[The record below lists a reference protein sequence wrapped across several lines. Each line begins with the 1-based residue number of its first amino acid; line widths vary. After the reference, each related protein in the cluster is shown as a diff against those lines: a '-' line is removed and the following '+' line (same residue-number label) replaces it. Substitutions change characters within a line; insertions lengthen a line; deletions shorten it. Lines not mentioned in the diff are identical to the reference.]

1 MEYKTE
7 SINRTYNELRLNN
20 EHLYMEYVIITVFI
34 ILFGIFLYW
43 AYLPDY
49 KRNPKEF
56 WRTIIGMP
64 IGMLLGGI
72 GFRDLN
78 EKIRKW
84 AVGEKEKSKTEK

>member
-1 MEYKTE
+1 MKY
-7 SINRTYNELRLNN
+7 L
-20 EHLYMEYVIITVFI
+20 IIVALL
-34 ILFGIFLYW
+34 ILFGAFLYW

-49 KRNPKEF
+49 KQNPKEF
-56 WRTIIGMP
+56 WRTLIGMP

-84 AVGEKEKSKTEK
+84 AVEETKQRKNTD

>member
-1 MEYKTE
+1 MKYA
-7 SINRTYNELRLNN
+7 
-20 EHLYMEYVIITVFI
+20 IITVLI

-72 GFRDLN
+72 GFGGLN

-84 AVGEKEKSKTEK
+84 ALGKTKESKTEK

>member
-1 MEYKTE
+1 M
-7 SINRTYNELRLNN
+7 
-20 EHLYMEYVIITVFI
+20 I

-64 IGMLLGGI
+64 IGMLFGGI
-72 GFRDLN
+72 GFGGLN
-78 EKIRKW
+78 EKIKKW
-84 AVGEKEKSKTEK
+84 AVGKKKESNTEK

>member
-1 MEYKTE
+1 MKY
-7 SINRTYNELRLNN
+7 
-20 EHLYMEYVIITVFI
+20 IIIFILI
-34 ILFGIFLYW
+34 ILFGVFLYW

-56 WRTIIGMP
+56 WRTLIGMP

-72 GFRDLN
+72 GYKDLN

-84 AVGEKEKSKTEK
+84 AVEDKKDTKPKD

>member
-1 MEYKTE
+1 MKY
-7 SINRTYNELRLNN
+7 L
-20 EHLYMEYVIITVFI
+20 IITALI

-56 WRTIIGMP
+56 WRTLIGMP

-72 GFRDLN
+72 GFREFN

-84 AVGEKEKSKTEK
+84 TVGKKKESKTEK

>member
-1 MEYKTE
+1 MEY
-7 SINRTYNELRLNN
+7 
-20 EHLYMEYVIITVFI
+20 IIIGVLI
-34 ILFGIFLYW
+34 ILFVIFLYW

-64 IGMLLGGI
+64 VGMLLGGI
-72 GFRDLN
+72 GYRDLN

-84 AVGEKEKSKTEK
+84 AIGEKEQSKTEK

>member
-1 MEYKTE
+1 MKY
-7 SINRTYNELRLNN
+7 
-20 EHLYMEYVIITVFI
+20 IIISVLI
-34 ILFGIFLYW
+34 ILFGAFLYW

-64 IGMLLGGI
+64 IGMLFGGI
-72 GFRDLN
+72 GFRNLN

-84 AVGEKEKSKTEK
+84 AVSEKGKSKTGK

>member
-1 MEYKTE
+1 MEYL
-7 SINRTYNELRLNN
+7 II
-20 EHLYMEYVIITVFI
+20 VILI

-72 GFRDLN
+72 GLSDLN

-84 AVGEKEKSKTEK
+84 AVGEKKNSKTEK